1 MSSCSAASRRE
12 APPSTRAITRMR
24 MSAEYAFGMVRPPDE
39 SMPPDSPTYRSLGTL
54 RFYSARTCS
63 RFERIDDGARQ
74 GSDAQ
79 QRLRTARLGSATASG
94 GHLEMFLSERNF
106 RPMVRREFLDQS
118 RVPRCVTAASALP
131 SDLHRQL

>member
-24 MSAEYAFGMVRPPDE
+24 MSAEYAFGIVRPPDE

-63 RFERIDDGARQ
+63 SLRTRRAGTIQGLVGWRRPDDRFFAQGPRLLRQRHAARVFGADHLAFGSARAPARDGAR
-74 GSDAQ
+74 DA
-79 QRLRTARLGSATASG
+79 
-94 GHLEMFLSERNF
+94 GH
-106 RPMVRREFLDQS
+106 
-118 RVPRCVTAASALP
+118 
-131 SDLHRQL
+131 

>member
-63 RFERIDDGARQ
+63 STLQLALTILLEDFRREYCGGEIVLSAHTTRMP
-74 GSDAQ
+74 
-79 QRLRTARLGSATASG
+79 SATRSRAARELVELGLVKLKQTGRGALRVTWVAS
-94 GHLEMFLSERNF
+94 
-106 RPMVRREFLDQS
+106 
-118 RVPRCVTAASALP
+118 
-131 SDLHRQL
+131 